1 MSEVKS
7 YSVES
12 IALAL
17 AHHEARGAISDVEQP
32 DDIKRKWRLKFP
44 ASVHV
49 GGVGLVSLTTPQA
62 YALCLGLR
70 AGELVERRA
79 IEALQQLTPPPCVDA
94 DDEPAVVEL
103 SNGMSVDVSDVPTR
117 CGIHGTTIVDRR
129 CVDCDSE
136 RAVRS
141 VHDSIKA
148 WLSDL
153 REDVAEHGLTDEQDA
168 NLTELSQQ
176 IVLDM
181 RATS

>member
-12 IALAL
+12 IAYAL

-70 AGELVERRA
+70 AGELVEQRA
-79 IEALQQLTPPPCVDA
+79 IDALQQLTPPPCVDA

-103 SNGMSVDVSDVPTR
+103 SNGMSIDVGDRPTR
-117 CGIHGTTIVDRR
+117 CGRHGDVIVDSH
-129 CVDCDSE
+129 CPQCD
-136 RAVRS
+136 
-141 VHDSIKA
+141 
-148 WLSDL
+148 
-153 REDVAEHGLTDEQDA
+153 REAHHEVVLLTEALKLVWSPALTELFDQGLTDVDDDVLEA
-168 NLTELSQQ
+168 VKRALS
-176 IVLDM
+176 
-181 RATS
+181 